1 MSGGDHLCK
10 KGLDPLMGRGIVT
23 TRSAGDHLEGRAAV
37 DEQKA
42 QGGRSGVGHL
52 ACRAPSLCIRRVVWS
67 CLARIIYILGRTQ
80 SEFKSLL
87 FPQPPP
93 SLLAGDA
100 PPPGVPH
107 SLPTSISPIP
117 QHPTFVP
124 PMVCIQC
131 LLFYIIANAL
141 VFLTV

>member
-1 MSGGDHLCK
+1 MSWSCPSPGD
-10 KGLDPLMGRGIVT
+10 RGK
-23 TRSAGDHLEGRAAV
+23 RRNKFPWPYGRATHVPFSALAV
-37 DEQKA
+37 H
-42 QGGRSGVGHL
+42 GGAHPGGAACLYLYL
-52 ACRAPSLCIRRVVWS
+52 ACRAPSLCVRRVVWS

-100 PPPGVPH
+100 PPPGVPP

-117 QHPTFVP
+117 QHSTFVP